1 MENLQNPQIKINP
14 RDLKWLDCGC
24 DKHTALFEDA
34 VMFKHL
40 PKLMSPSGKE
50 EIIPVEVVLCKTCG
64 KIPQFYANKIQDLPK
79 DLLCESSIKPINTL
93 LDV

>member
-1 MENLQNPQIKINP
+1 MENQQIKINP

-24 DKHTALFEDA
+24 DKHATVFEDA
-34 VMFKHL
+34 VMFKHV

-50 EIIPVEVVLCKTCG
+50 EIIPVDVILCKTCG
-64 KIPQFYANKIQDLPK
+64 KIPQFYANKIPDLPT
-79 DLLCESSIKPINTL
+79 DLLCKSSSKPLNPL

>member
-1 MENLQNPQIKINP
+1 MENQQIKINP

-24 DKHTALFEDA
+24 DKHATLFQEV

-50 EIIPVEVVLCKTCG
+50 EIIPVDVVICKTCG
-64 KIPQFYANKIQDLPK
+64 KIPQFYANKIQDLPIN
-79 DLLCESSIKPINTL
+79 LISESTKKPINPL